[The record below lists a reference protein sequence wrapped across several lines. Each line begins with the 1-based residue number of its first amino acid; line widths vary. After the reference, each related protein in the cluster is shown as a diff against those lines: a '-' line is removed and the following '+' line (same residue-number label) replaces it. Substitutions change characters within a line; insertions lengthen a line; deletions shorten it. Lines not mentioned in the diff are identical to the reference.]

1 MIKGVT
7 WTRIQSVWNYSGPS
21 EVPYSE
27 KWSGTFFAIS
37 YSKLAL
43 VQLGTK
49 LSGSGSQRLSL
60 LSKLHESFF
69 FTS

>member
-1 MIKGVT
+1 MMMV
-7 WTRIQSVWNYSGPS
+7 GPQCS
-21 EVPYSE
+21 HASTAAAV
-27 KWSGTFFAIS
+27 
-37 YSKLAL
+37 L

-69 FTS
+69 SQARVAVITNCAT